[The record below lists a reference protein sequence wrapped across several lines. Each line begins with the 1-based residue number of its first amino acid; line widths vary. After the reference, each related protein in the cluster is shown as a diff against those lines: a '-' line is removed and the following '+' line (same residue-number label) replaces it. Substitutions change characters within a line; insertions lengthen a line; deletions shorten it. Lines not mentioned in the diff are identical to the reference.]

1 MTFSRVDNCFP
12 LFPLIALYFLISLL
26 QKQGFSN
33 LLGRT
38 PHKRTSIQDGVQ
50 LIVNWSKVF
59 TFPDP
64 VNQIIVT
71 TLLLDNRP
79 RLLGQNADLLVT
91 LLSDAKVKRIF
102 ILD

>member
-1 MTFSRVDNCFP
+1 MTFSRVDYCFP
-12 LFPLIALYFLISLL
+12 LFPLIALYFSIPLL
-26 QKQGFSN
+26 QKQGFPN
-33 LLGRT
+33 LLGCT

-50 LIVNWSKVF
+50 LNVNWSKVF

>member
-1 MTFSRVDNCFP
+1 MTFSRVDYCFP
-12 LFPLIALYFLISLL
+12 LFPLIALYFLIPLL

-33 LLGRT
+33 LLGCT

-91 LLSDAKVKRIF
+91 LLSDAKVKRII

>member
-1 MTFSRVDNCFP
+1 MTFSRVDYCFP
-12 LFPLIALYFLISLL
+12 LFPLIALYFSIPLL
-26 QKQGFSN
+26 QKQGFPN
-33 LLGRT
+33 LLGCT

-79 RLLGQNADLLVT
+79 RLL
-91 LLSDAKVKRIF
+91 
-102 ILD
+102 